1 MPTSFPVLDGAHASA
16 SALTLAYC
24 GGREPAFI
32 AAVAFSVGIIAGS
45 LWWPAPHAW
54 LTACIVAVVGVLV
67 LYWRAPSLAF
77 PLAILAL
84 VPLGVLYLQVL
95 DAAQTTS
102 PNLEAFVTG
111 EGTVDITAHVV
122 REGIA
127 RDSPYGG
134 KQESVDV
141 ETEQLSAGDHVLNAL
156 VGIRLTI
163 FSKRAEEEEARDAGA
178 DSALLVYTYGER
190 LHFPAKL
197 RAPRN
202 YGNPGALDLSGRST

>member
-1 MPTSFPVLDGAHASA
+1 VVARAA
-16 SALTLAYC
+16 CLADRVHRCC
-24 GGREPAFI
+24 GR
-32 AAVAFSVGIIAGS
+32 GIGF
-45 LWWPAPHAW
+45 L
-54 LTACIVAVVGVLV
+54 LACAIV
-67 LYWRAPSLAF
+67 SF

-84 VPLGVLYLQVL
+84 VPLGALYLQVF

-102 PNLEAFVTG
+102 PNLEAFATG
-111 EGTVDITAHVV
+111 EGTVDVTAHVV

-127 RDSPYGG
+127 RDSPYGDT
-134 KQESVDV
+134 QESVDV
-141 ETEQLSAGDHVLNAL
+141 ETEQLSAGDHVLNAS
-156 VGIRLTI
+156 VGVRLTI

-202 YGNPGALDLSGRST
+202 YGNPGALDLSGYLASQDVRLTGSGQASEVEVLPASRAAAWGYGAAMPAAAY